1 MESNPSWGARLQ
13 KAEAFKALPKELALK
28 FAEVYP
34 SQYALKI
41 VFAIDALLACSAAV
55 SSVPFDV
62 QELQRTGNAF
72 LEACSWLHNFSEDD
86 NLWRK
91 KPKHHMFK
99 HMIAEVAPK
108 QGSPNLYWC
117 WADESLGGKLSK
129 AAARKGGKHN
139 PELISQHLM
148 TRVSAL
154 QWCKPWRPISA
165 ASVVNSQKKGLVW
178 GEKEEL
184 QEPAKRQMEREF

>member
-13 KAEAFKALPKELALK
+13 KAEAFKALPKSW
-28 FAEVYP
+28 P
-34 SQYALKI
+34 WS
-41 VFAIDALLACSAAV
+41 
-55 SSVPFDV
+55 
-62 QELQRTGNAF
+62 LQRSTLLSMPWRSSLPLMHCWPAVLQWALYPLMYRNSKEQETRSWRPAAGCTTF
-72 LEACSWLHNFSEDD
+72 QKMTTCGGWSPSIICSSIWLLRLRPN
-86 NLWRK
+86 K
-91 KPKHHMFK
+91 
-99 HMIAEVAPK
+99 AAPT
-108 QGSPNLYWC
+108 SDWC

-129 AAARKGGKHN
+129 AAARRGGKHN

-154 QWCKPWRPISA
+154 QWCKPWRLISA

-184 QEPAKRQMEREF
+184 QEPAKRQMER